1 MLLIPNAVF
10 AEYVTYL
17 NYKKIPESRFADYKK
32 WLRYYLDYS
41 DKYPLPHTPSE
52 RIRLFCAKLN
62 EKKQSDR
69 QQEQAAA
76 AVSLY
81 FEMMRGVWGQGVWG
95 HGVWGE

>member
-52 RIRLFCAKLN
+52 RIRLFCACHFSRAFTHPVFTPIHPGTAL
-62 EKKQSDR
+62 
-69 QQEQAAA
+69 
-76 AVSLY
+76 
-81 FEMMRGVWGQGVWG
+81 
-95 HGVWGE
+95 